1 MTCLVI
7 PQYYGSRIRRRI
19 RIRHRIR
26 IRNHIRIRH
35 GIRIRQKRIRIR
47 IRIRPPKMSNI
58 RIRSPKKNLAA
69 ETSNGCVTQKETYV
83 PS

>member
-19 RIRHRIR
+19 RIRHR
-26 IRNHIRIRH
+26 
-35 GIRIRQKRIRIR
+35 IRIRQKRIRIR

-69 ETSNGCVTQKETYV
+69 ETSSVNTPVIGTDL
-83 PS
+83 